1 MPAHSLSLA
10 RVCVLCSVASA
21 SSGFFLFACPLQVSV
36 KRFDDENDEEGEHIE
51 IARVETMHDSRVYKV
66 EPEVSNRA

>member
-1 MPAHSLSLA
+1 M
-10 RVCVLCSVASA
+10 
-21 SSGFFLFACPLQVSV
+21 SV

-66 EPEVSNRA
+66 EPEVSNRV